1 MPERTAA
8 RAKRLSHTVKQ
19 LIMYELAQERMRRS
33 TAHTPTHAVCVPMFA
48 IVLFVYLCVH
58 VCVCVRV
65 CVPLCLCLCLSLSLS
80 FVCLCFFDGAT
91 KPAIDILV
99 AMAKVSGVCVRVCVC
114 MYVSVWHVLH
124 SPPADTVPDEADAA
138 DGSEDP
144 TPKSGRRK
152 KVCVCVCVCV

>member
-65 CVPLCLCLCLSLSLS
+65 CVCASLPLPLSLFVSLLCLSLFL
-80 FVCLCFFDGAT
+80 
-91 KPAIDILV
+91 
-99 AMAKVSGVCVRVCVC
+99 
-114 MYVSVWHVLH
+114 
-124 SPPADTVPDEADAA
+124 
-138 DGSEDP
+138 
-144 TPKSGRRK
+144 
-152 KVCVCVCVCV
+152 